1 MPTMEKISGR
11 VVTRKMSTGCS
22 KEEGGSRE
30 RPLIAAGSTQELKAT
45 GTWKCVTMKYALS
58 RESAA
63 ITGVSERLLREGWL
77 RCWMSD
83 HLRVRFAEAAI
94 SGGLA
99 AQRGALIIP
108 NDPSL
113 DPYVRLF
120 RVRWPVYSD

>member
-1 MPTMEKISGR
+1 
-11 VVTRKMSTGCS
+11 
-22 KEEGGSRE
+22 
-30 RPLIAAGSTQELKAT
+30 
-45 GTWKCVTMKYALS
+45 MKYALS

-94 SGGLA
+94 SRGLA

-113 DPYVRLF
+113 DTLCALVPCPVAGVLRLSAKSG
-120 RVRWPVYSD
+120 SDRGQR

>member
-1 MPTMEKISGR
+1 M
-11 VVTRKMSTGCS
+11 
-22 KEEGGSRE
+22 EEGGSRE

-77 RCWMSD
+77 RCWISD

-94 SGGLA
+94 SRGLA

-113 DPYVRLF
+113 DPYVRLSL
-120 RVRWPVYSD
+120 VRWPVYSD